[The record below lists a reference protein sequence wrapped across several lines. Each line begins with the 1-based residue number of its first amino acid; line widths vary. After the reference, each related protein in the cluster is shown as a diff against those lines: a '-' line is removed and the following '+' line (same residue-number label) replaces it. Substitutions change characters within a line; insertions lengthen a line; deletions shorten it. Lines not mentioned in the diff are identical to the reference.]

1 MAIGGP
7 IMKHENYIDFLKS
20 KIDIAPESGFDVD
33 DLELSPILKP
43 HQRDAVKWAI
53 KGGRRALFESF
64 GLGKTLQQLEI
75 MRIILSRKS
84 GKGLI
89 VCPLEVRAEFI
100 KDAKKI
106 GLAPVYCRNIAE
118 IESAS
123 SNIIIT
129 NYERVRDGD
138 IDPKYFTICTLDE
151 ASVLRGYG
159 TKTYQEFLTKFK
171 GVEFKYVATATPS
184 PNKFKELIHYAGFLE
199 VMDTGQA
206 LTRFFKRDSTQA
218 NNLTLYPGKEKE
230 FWFWMST
237 WALFLTIPSDLGYSD
252 EGYDLPPMEVIY
264 HKVEVDHS
272 TAGAEDDGQ
281 IKLFRDA
288 SMGLK
293 DASKE
298 KRESIDNRVSKMM
311 EIIQSFPEDHFIL
324 WHDLE
329 AERAAIKKALPESKE
344 IYGSQDPEIRAKH
357 ALDFSEGKIKYLATK
372 PEISGSGCNF
382 QYHCHQ
388 AIFVGIGYK
397 FNDLIQ
403 AIHRIYR
410 YMQSHAVKI
419 HIIYTESE
427 QAVLD
432 TLLKKWEQH
441 KHLTKE
447 MTTIMRENGLNSV
460 NVSEKLMRTLGLN
473 RNEIK
478 GKNYRIVNN
487 DSCLEFA
494 SLPENSIDLIHTSI
508 PFGNHYEYSASY
520 NDFGHNTDN
529 ERFFEQMDYLTPHL
543 LRTLKPGRIAAI
555 HVKDRIL
562 FGNATGTGMPTVDPF
577 SDFTVM
583 HYMKH
588 GFQYMGRITVVTD
601 VVRENAQTYRLGWT
615 ENSKDGTKMGIG
627 CPEYVLLFRKLPTD
641 TSKAYADTPVV
652 HPKDKYS
659 RGTWQ
664 IDAHAF
670 WRSSGDRQ
678 LTIEEMRG
686 LDVGSLAKA
695 FKNFTRSEVY
705 NYVRH
710 SEIATE
716 LDKAGKL
723 PSGFQVIGVGSWHP
737 DVWDDVNRMRTFNG
751 EQARK
756 DLEFHVCPLQF
767 DIVERI
773 IERYSNPGELIA
785 DPFGGLM
792 TVPYMAVKMNRKGFG
807 CELNPTYFHDGSY
820 YMKDIDSQVGAPTLF
835 DLELS

>member
-1 MAIGGP
+1 MSTHAERYLG
-7 IMKHENYIDFLKS
+7 FLKS
-20 KIDIAPESGFDVD
+20 KIDIAPDCGYDVD
-33 DLELSPILKP
+33 DLEIHELLKP
-43 HQRDAVKWAI
+43 HQRDAVRWAV

-75 MRIILSRKS
+75 IRLILMKAG
-84 GKGLI
+84 GKALI

-106 GLAPVYCRNIAE
+106 GLAPVYCRTMAE
-118 IESAS
+118 IDATDAD
-123 SNIIIT
+123 IILT

-138 IDPKYFTICTLDE
+138 INPVKFSVCSLDE

-159 TKTYQEFLTKFK
+159 TKTYQEFLAKFK
-171 GVEFKYVATATPS
+171 GVKFKYVATATPS
-184 PNKFKELIHYAGFLE
+184 PNKYKELIHYAGFLE
-199 VMDTGQA
+199 IMDTGQA

-237 WALFLTIPSDLGYSD
+237 WALFVTKPSDLGYSD
-252 EGYDLPPMEVIY
+252 AGYDLPPMEVIY
-264 HKVEVDHS
+264 HKVTVDHS
-272 TAGAEDDGQ
+272 TAGHDDDGQ
-281 IKLFRDA
+281 VKLFRDA
-288 SMGLK
+288 SMGLR
-293 DASKE
+293 DASRE
-298 KRESIDNRVSKMM
+298 KRDSIGSRVAKMV
-311 EIIQSFPEDHFIL
+311 EITQAFPEDHFLL

-329 AERAAIKKALPESKE
+329 AERDAIHRAIPESYE
-344 IYGSQDPEIRAKH
+344 VYGSQDEDQRAKNS
-357 ALDFSEGKIKYLATK
+357 LDFSEGRIKYLATK

-397 FNDLIQ
+397 FNDFIQ

-410 YMQSHAVKI
+410 YMQAHPVKI
-419 HIIYTESE
+419 HVIYSESE
-427 QAVLD
+427 QSVLD
-432 TLLKKWEQH
+432 ILLKKWEQH
-441 KHLTKE
+441 KELVKQ
-447 MTTIMRENGLNSV
+447 MTDIVKENGLASTSV
-460 NVSEKLMRTLGLN
+460 AERLMRTLGME
-473 RNEIK
+473 RQEIN
-478 GKNYRIVNN
+478 GKHYRIVNN
-487 DSCLEFA
+487 DSCLEF
-494 SLPENSIDLIHTSI
+494 SNLPDNSIDLIHTSI

-520 NDFGHNTDN
+520 NDFGHNTGN
-529 ERFFEQMDYLTPHL
+529 ERFFEQMDYLTPEL

-601 VVRENAQTYRLGWT
+601 VVRENAQTYRLGYT

-641 TSKAYADTPVV
+641 TSKAYADVPVV

-659 RGTWQ
+659 RGQWQ
-664 IDAHAF
+664 IDAHQF

-678 LTIEEMRG
+678 ATIEEIK
-686 LDVGSLAKA
+686 SLSVDTLGKN
-695 FKNFTRSEVY
+695 FRNFTRSSVY
-705 NYVRH
+705 NYAAH
-710 SEIATE
+710 SDLATR
-716 LDKAGKL
+716 LDQAGKL

-756 DLEFHVCPLQF
+756 DLEFHICPLQF

-773 IERYSNPGELIA
+773 IERYSNPGELVA

-792 TVPYMAVKMNRKGFG
+792 TVPYMAVKMDRKGFG
-807 CELNPTYFHDGSY
+807 CELNPKYFHDGSY
-820 YMKDIDSQVGAPTLF
+820 YMKDVDAQVGAPTLF
-835 DLELS
+835 DLS